1 MSDWGRV
8 KWSEARQVCAILDW
22 PPEEA
27 PAPLDGPPSAFYEAL
42 RAAGREADAANF
54 LGQALPRLEAV
65 AWAARSVRDLQGGA
79 SRKGPE
85 AGALKAALLWI
96 QDPTE
101 GRRRAAYDAAVAADA
116 ASPEALAALAVFYS
130 GGSVAPPDCPPVPA
144 PRDAAGR
151 FAAGAVLVAAAR
163 TADMA
168 GALAKCLD
176 AGEALASEG
185 LAAGAAA

>member
-22 PPEEA
+22 PEEQA
-27 PAPLDGPPSAFYEAL
+27 AAPLDGAPSAFYAAL

-65 AWAARSVRDLQGGA
+65 AWAARSVRDLQGA
-79 SRKGPE
+79 ARKGPE
-85 AGALKAALLWI
+85 AAALKAALLWI

-101 GRRRAAYDAAVAADA
+101 SRRRAAYDAAAAADA
-116 ASPEALAALAVFYS
+116 ASAEALAALAVFYS
-130 GGSVAPPDCPPVPA
+130 GGSVAPPDCPPLPA

-163 TADMA
+163 APDMA
-168 GALAKCLD
+168 AALGKCLD